1 MPSPMYEIVGEAALL
16 NALREL
22 GALSTDEELDA
33 LEVGANILRDKVQ
46 DNVGAVGLNKTD
58 TLSHSFVVE
67 RRKALKEVA
76 VGTPLGYRAWI
87 HETGGTIRAKRKP
100 FLVIKHPDGGF
111 RKVKSVYIPKRAFFR
126 PAVEETKDAVAQA
139 IRRKFVE
146 TLSRKAGL

>member
-1 MPSPMYEIVGEAALL
+1 MPGPMYEIFGHEMLMHKL
-16 NALREL
+16 NQL
-22 GALSTDEELDA
+22 GALTTDEELDA

-46 DNVGAVGLNKTD
+46 DNVGSVGLNKTD

-87 HETGGTIRAKRKP
+87 HETGGVIFARKKRY
-100 FLVIKHPDGGF
+100 LMIKMGDGF
-111 RKVKSVYIPKRAFFR
+111 RKVRSVTIPKRAFFR

-139 IRRKFVE
+139 IQQKLWTIIR
-146 TLSRKAGL
+146 SKAAI